1 MKDTGIVR
9 RIDELGRVVI
19 PKEIRKTL
27 RMKEGESLEICTDGD
42 AVLLKKYSLL
52 GNIVD
57 FAEDYAD
64 ALSETTGEP
73 VVICDCEKVVAES
86 RARALEDYPVSD
98 ELHNVLNSRR
108 PIILDSARKI
118 DFDGIESNSQIIC
131 PIISDSELVGGVIV
145 FPKGVGNEKMMLKLC
160 ECAAKFIG
168 SQV

>member
-52 GNIVD
+52 NNIVD

-73 VVICDCEKVVAES
+73 VIICDCEKVVAES
-86 RARALEDYPVSD
+86 RARALNDYPVSN
-98 ELHNVLNSRR
+98 ELHDVLNSRR
-108 PIILDSARKI
+108 PIILDSAKKI
-118 DFDGIESNSQIIC
+118 EFDGIESSSQIIC

-145 FPKGVGNEKMMLKLC
+145 FPKSIGNEKVMLKLC

-168 SQV
+168 SRV